1 VTRHL
6 EAQVDAARAVAQEAA
21 VDRQS
26 RAAREDVC
34 RLLGVTFRVVGERLW
49 LGGYMLGTDRRDGQS
64 PFGFGTDAVVGLAVV
79 VQIAGELISGA
90 VALLAQDNLYGAA
103 ALLRQLVEVE
113 YLAWAFAEDEQE
125 AMSWMRSDRDERRHM
140 WQPKHLRDRS
150 QDHFRATD
158 YHSHCERGGH
168 PTPDATMLLPGH
180 SRRQLP
186 ELWWLDLAEH
196 GVSTWRYANDAA
208 HRLGYEDWMRSRSEE
223 NDLPNAIER
232 WEQRDRLRSV
242 ARQMQTL
249 LIPGQ

>member
-1 VTRHL
+1 MTPL
-6 EAQVDAARAVAQEAA
+6 AR
-21 VDRQS
+21 S
-26 RAAREDVC
+26 PK
-34 RLLGVTFRVVGERLW
+34 RLLSIVKVAPHARMFAACWVSRFGRWVSDCGWADICWARIGGMDNLRLASGPTRW
-49 LGGYMLGTDRRDGQS
+49 SAWR
-64 PFGFGTDAVVGLAVV
+64 VV

-208 HRLGYEDWMRSRSEE
+208 HRLGYEDWIRSGSEE

-242 ARQMQTL
+242 ASQMQTL

>member
-1 VTRHL
+1 MPFARSPTRLPSIVKVAPHASMFAVYWASRFEQWVSGCGSAVTYW
-6 EAQVDAARAVAQEAA
+6 AQIGGMGNLRLAS
-21 VDRQS
+21 DR
-26 RAAREDVC
+26 RRG
-34 RLLGVTFRVVGERLW
+34 R
-49 LGGYMLGTDRRDGQS
+49 LGGR
-64 PFGFGTDAVVGLAVV
+64 

-90 VALLAQDNLYGAA
+90 VALLAQDNVYGAA
-103 ALLRQLVEVE
+103 ALLRQLVEGE

-125 AMSWMRSDRDERRHM
+125 AMSWMRSDRDERMRM
-140 WQPKHLRDRS
+140 WQPKHLRNRS
-150 QDHFRATD
+150 QDRFRATD

-208 HRLGYEDWMRSRSEE
+208 LRLGYEDWMRSGSEE
-223 NDLPNAIER
+223 NGLPTVIER
-232 WEQRDRLRSV
+232 WEQCDRLRSV

-249 LIPGQ
+249 LIPGR